1 MLIGVYLQK
10 KGIVLLFCWSDN
22 PINSIIS
29 CSEVKLARLN
39 KQKDSFQTCQ
49 LSYFWKLL

>member
-10 KGIVLLFCWSDN
+10 KGLYYCFCWSDN
-22 PINSIIS
+22 PIYSIIS
-29 CSEVKLARLN
+29 RSELKLARLN

>member
-1 MLIGVYLQK
+1 MLTGVYLQK
-10 KGIVLLFCWSDN
+10 KGLYYCFCWSDN

-29 CSEVKLARLN
+29 CSEVKLAHLN
-39 KQKDSFQTCQ
+39 KQKDSFRTCQ